1 MSNVTALFQPLKL
14 GPLTLKNRIFMSALT
29 RSRSVPTNVPNA
41 INGVLVT
48 QQGTE
53 WQNAPGIWNKEQV
66 DAWKKVTDAVHDAG
80 SVIFAQLWHLGRVSH
95 PNAPEQIAAGV
106 PVYAPSALAARGGKF
121 RFLEG
126 EPGYVTPTAIDDPW
140 KLVALFKQAAI
151 NAKEAGFDGVEIHG
165 ANGYLVHQFLDSTS
179 NQRTDQWGG
188 SVENRSRFGLEVL
201 KAAIDVWGA
210 DRVAIKLN
218 PAAGYN
224 DVGMPLEETIETFKY
239 FIEEADKLG
248 IAYFTLV
255 RYADIL
261 NPEYD
266 GEFLSKRGTIHDII
280 ATYGPF
286 VKKALVF
293 SNAGFTPVE
302 AAEHIESGKVAGV
315 FFGFL
320 WVTHPDVALRVKH
333 GKPLDNAPDFQHLY
347 GAGGDLESQRMGYTD
362 YPAASYD

>member
-1 MSNVTALFQPLKL
+1 MSNVTSLFQPLQL

-29 RSRSVPTNVPNA
+29 RNRSVPTNVPNA
-41 INGVLVT
+41 VNVEYYK
-48 QQGTE
+48 QRAQGGAGLIVSEE
-53 WQNAPGIWNKEQV
+53 WQNAPGIWNQEQV
-66 DAWKKVTDAVHDAG
+66 DAWKKITDAVHDAG
-80 SVIFAQLWHLGRVSH
+80 SVIFAQLWHVGRVAH

-140 KLVALFKQAAI
+140 KLVAVFKQAAI

-165 ANGYLVHQFLDSTS
+165 ANGYLVQQFLDSTS

-210 DRVAIKLN
+210 GRVAIKLN
-218 PAAGYN
+218 PAGGNN
-224 DVGMPLEETIETFKY
+224 DIGMPL
-239 FIEEADKLG
+239 
-248 IAYFTLV
+248 
-255 RYADIL
+255 YAAMFD
-261 NPEYD
+261 PEYE
-266 GEFLSKRGTIHDII
+266 GKKRATVHDIV

-286 VKKALVF
+286 IKKSLFFA
-293 SNAGFTPVE
+293 NAGFTPVE

-315 FFGFL
+315 FFGFP
-320 WVTHPDVALRVKH
+320 WVTHPDLALRVKH
-333 GKPLDNAPDFQHLY
+333 GKALDNAPNFATLF
-347 GAGGDLESQRMGYTD
+347 GVGDNGVECVDKTSSVPQL
-362 YPAASYD
+362 A